1 MSGSSLPNSLTGFI
15 DRVGET
21 EWSIQIINQTAPEPI
36 QGMLDKLFGGLA
48 IETTEIDLPEA
59 DDDIVV
65 LVHDG
70 EVVASSPLSTLRD
83 TLLMVNSD
91 LYKTGTTEIQDIDPP
106 DIITELSDT
115 VFTLQGY
122 PESDTEKLVLTLVSR
137 YIEYQAWSHETGTLR
152 SSFQRLSRL
161 DDEQG
166 TRRVYER
173 LGETAGLTVH
183 VYGVPDWEPPESMGV
198 TVHGVGDDEIM
209 RHWFVVYDG
218 GTTRSV
224 AMLAVNTGSHTWEGY
239 WTYDTDEIK
248 AINQYISETI
258 A

>member
-1 MSGSSLPNSLTGFI
+1 MESAVDRESKSIQGDTLRSQQLSETNNNIPVLAISVHMSGSSLPNSLTGFI

-48 IETTEIDLPEA
+48 IETTEVDLPEA

-106 DIITELSDT
+106 DIITALICSSQYLRKIGCRVT
-115 VFTLQGY
+115 RVTN
-122 PESDTEKLVLTLVSR
+122 
-137 YIEYQAWSHETGTLR
+137 WHLR
-152 SSFQRLSRL
+152 S
-161 DDEQG
+161 
-166 TRRVYER
+166 ER
-173 LGETAGLTVH
+173 GET
-183 VYGVPDWEPPESMGV
+183 
-198 TVHGVGDDEIM
+198 
-209 RHWFVVYDG
+209 
-218 GTTRSV
+218 
-224 AMLAVNTGSHTWEGY
+224 TGIRFY
-239 WTYDTDEIK
+239 R
-248 AINQYISETI
+248 
-258 A
+258 